1 MRQWLI
7 LTQMQKALLHNI
19 RIAILMLQV
28 FFKGLGHIKHTVLIV
43 CEKKIRDNK
52 NSVVL
57 LAALLFCYL
66 YLHSCSILNQCAD
79 GFDEFCYF

>member
-43 CEKKIRDNK
+43 CE
-52 NSVVL
+52 
-57 LAALLFCYL
+57 
-66 YLHSCSILNQCAD
+66 
-79 GFDEFCYF
+79 